1 LQKIHHT
8 GKSNTDKNTKFTV
21 IIPTRERSDT
31 LSYCLKTVTTQNYDN
46 LEILVSD
53 NFSQD
58 DTEEV
63 VRSFNDPRIIYKN
76 TGKRVSMSHNWE
88 FALNHVT
95 DGWVTVV
102 GDDDG
107 LLPGAL
113 VKVASIIK
121 ETGCRAITSK
131 WCYYYW
137 PNSGV
142 AQENLLIIPLSSGF
156 EIRNGRKWLR
166 KLMRGDAVY
175 PDLPCLYTGGFA
187 NISVINHA
195 RERDGSFFLSMT
207 PDVYSAI
214 ALASVLENYVMLNE
228 PIAVAGVSSH
238 SNGTSSLGIGTNLI
252 PAAKFFS
259 EQNIPFHRSLADG
272 EVLKSIPIIVYESYL
287 KSTHLHNDFLNVRM
301 EDQLG
306 LALSRAMPQ
315 HYADLR
321 KYCSKIAH
329 NNGICMHSV
338 DHNLR
343 KHKLLNTIQKSK
355 EVLSHISGRLAISGK
370 EFGIQDIY
378 AAVILAKSTYLLE
391 THYAHWKLDNV
402 SRISKKIL
410 NSFFQFS

>member
-1 LQKIHHT
+1 MCE
-8 GKSNTDKNTKFTV
+8 NTKFNI
-21 IIPTRERSDT
+21 IIPTRERADT
-31 LSYCLKTVTTQNYDN
+31 LCHCLRTIVAQDYEN
-46 LEILVSD
+46 LNIIVSD

-58 DTEEV
+58 NTKDV
-63 VRSFNDPRIIYKN
+63 VNSFLDPRIKYIN
-76 TGKRVSMSHNWE
+76 TGKRISMSHNWE

-95 DGWVTVV
+95 DGWVTIV

-113 VKVASIIK
+113 NKVASIIK
-121 ETGCRAITSK
+121 ETRCRAITSR

-142 AQENLLIIPLSSGF
+142 VEENLLIIPLSSGF
-156 EIRNGRKWLR
+156 EIRNGREWLS
-166 KLMRGDAVY
+166 KLMHGNAVY

-187 NISVINHA
+187 DISIINRA
-195 RERDGSFFLSMT
+195 RETGGRFFLSMN

-228 PIAVAGVSSH
+228 PIAVAGISSH

-252 PAAKFFS
+252 PAEKFFS
-259 EQNIPFHRSLADG
+259 EHNIPFHSILAGG
-272 EVLKSIPIIVYESYL
+272 ELIKSMSIIVYESYL

-315 HYADLR
+315 HYADLK
-321 KYCSKIAH
+321 KYCSKIAIDK
-329 NNGICMHSV
+329 GISMYCVVH
-338 DHNLR
+338 
-343 KHKLLNTIQKSK
+343 KSK
-355 EVLSHISGRLAISGK
+355 KQKILYKIQEFNKALSHISGRLAISGK

-378 AAVILAKSTYLLE
+378 AAVILAKLTYLLE
-391 THYAHWKLDNV
+391 THYAHWKLDNIL
-402 SRISKKIL
+402 RISKKIL
-410 NSFFQFS
+410 HRIF